1 MPSDEDD
8 DDQHGH
14 GHAPHHAAPDAGGD
28 KNLLSKS
35 LKQAKGGVTNIARGV
50 QAGVKE
56 VGKNVTTGVTTGV
69 KGVTTGV
76 TTVGKGVTST
86 LTEVGKGVK
95 EVGKVTGVGL
105 VVTTVGKGGANI
117 VKEVGK
123 GGVGLVS
130 TVGGTAI
137 SAVKTSGKQVR
148 KGSTL
153 IFRSM
158 SRSDSDSEGS
168 DDDDFEEEE
177 DSHADPAA
185 AAARRRRQRRSRS
198 RKKGDAGKAS
208 SRPSYRSRGGRESDR
223 DPEASEADDDPED
236 GDEST
241 SIFSGNYAGL
251 PSSLLKQRHI
261 QESAGTHRLQRILK
275 ESGVALPSGGAGGA
289 SDADAG
295 RGDRTK
301 DPYSDPLG
309 WMMEETG
316 HHGPSQKALQ
326 KVERVPDAKNAT
338 HVAKFCSRVVLPP
351 FRVDLM
357 SLGGEHVLE
366 RGYPSDAMQQEVLT
380 CMRIREFE
388 VTGHE
393 HVALSS
399 LQFPGEYAK
408 HKRSLGLFLGS
419 GPALTAGQP
428 PAAAPSG
435 GRSRKLSYVILA
447 RSTTLPLLDPP
458 VRKKSRKSA
467 DGGGGG
473 GGARQSR
480 RGDEADRGDYDTM
493 FGADDLEMS
502 MSLDTEEASSGGGG
516 AAATG
521 GSGKD
526 RAAATA
532 GAGPTP
538 LKPSG
543 SVDVDDPLPAQGGGG
558 GGGEEASHS
567 GDDTSDDEPH
577 PDEHL
582 PEVASF
588 PVLVCMLLNA
598 DGTAPDIRK
607 LIPLSSLTTI
617 QDLHATVV
625 QLAFDNGDTVRLD
638 FGPNSI
644 AGLHKERFVWS
655 LLQIHAVLC
664 LSVMERSTHANAA
677 ARTLLAPVHVR
688 NLDRAELQYVATV
701 NKFLP
706 KSPILCAL
714 LDRQRAIMF
723 ETATEPDGEPG
734 KISAAGAA
742 EGETKDISTNKV
754 IEERDNL
761 AYDLIMGNISLRVT
775 LYSEEERK
783 DAEEIL
789 NSIQLGDADAESG
802 GVAER
807 LGLMLHMRMRDLEA
821 ETCRRLIAWEDEKHF
836 SARQAKLFTS
846 SDDRDTVD
854 ALALA
859 SLFKTLESLDTE
871 LQSMEVWLQ
880 ERAAA
885 IKPLTDDCA
894 DIEEENRQLEQQW
907 KSYDMLQ
914 TEMKRLLFGM
924 DIEDS
929 VLRTLR
935 NPASAL
941 VYDEDGRVDVDE
953 SEVGVDQIYQAG
965 RVLQEAMEFPRLSG
979 GLHLDAVG
987 ERADSLS
994 SVATSFCTA
1003 LAHII
1008 VTVMEQFNEE
1018 VLAGSD
1024 HGKVS
1029 KNDTHAM
1036 IAKKIRDTQRKF
1048 QSALLGYIKLIEIL
1062 AALSPDMLPALRDA
1076 YSEMVAESILMKKRM
1091 KGYFQALPGKNAAYM
1106 SKAGKDLKDYVAF
1119 SDDEVLEL
1127 VNAPDMKAA
1136 LSELLPV
1143 IAREAYF
1150 TSALFGAASKEQDG
1164 REKKRNL
1171 ESTRK
1176 AVDNASQ
1183 HFRYYIERTCGILPD
1198 AIGGK
1203 STIENGVK
1211 GDPLLC
1217 LAGSIYLNEAMDN
1230 YVDREKKGG
1239 DHSLSLAYVRATIL
1253 DLRKKADKQWVG
1265 WVDKQIEWIR
1275 SHDGVPLTGKRA
1287 GVFPSFAR
1295 FPCYLDHLILAC
1307 SEGREEGYVPDILH
1321 IKVINYYLQKLAA
1334 TLLESLKECSARES
1348 TDQQYASNVM
1358 QMENTYYFTQAIKQ
1372 RHEVFSEL
1380 FAKQMTRA
1388 NALCKDSTDSYLG
1401 WMIKREFASLHELF
1415 SKVSKLRKEVGDKQV
1430 PAQVPKAQFIR
1441 TLQKETN
1448 RDVMKDKIGT
1458 MYSRMEKHLSE
1469 ESNLVAIAWKALV
1482 KVLYE
1487 WFGRWE
1493 KMCTQIYSHT
1503 LSPSAVEIVRIAK
1516 AAGGDN
1522 KPKQSSSSD
1531 FAFKS
1536 ILALGNKPSP

>member
-1 MPSDEDD
+1 MSSEGSDDHDPSAD
-8 DDQHGH
+8 
-14 GHAPHHAAPDAGGD
+14 AAATAVAVGIGD

-86 LTEVGKGVK
+86 VK

-130 TVGGTAI
+130 TVGGTALT
-137 SAVKTSGKQVR
+137 AVKTSGKQVR
-148 KGSTL
+148 RGSTM

-168 DDDDFEEEE
+168 YEDEDEEE
-177 DSHADPAA
+177 DGSHADPAVA
-185 AAARRRRQRRSRS
+185 AKRRRQRRSR
-198 RKKGDAGKAS
+198 RKKGEVGEQS
-208 SRPSYRSRGGRESDR
+208 SRPSYRSGKRSDSYHP
-223 DPEASEADDDPED
+223 DASEVDEEGED

-275 ESGVALPSGGAGGA
+275 ESGAALPSGGGGGVGANDAA
-289 SDADAG
+289 SNNKG
-295 RGDRTK
+295 ESK
-301 DPYSDPLG
+301 DPYGDPFE
-309 WMMEETG
+309 WMLEEQG
-316 HHGPSQKALQ
+316 HQNKKALQ
-326 KVERVPDAKNAT
+326 KAERVPDAKNAT
-338 HVAKFCSRVVLPP
+338 HVAKFCSKIVLPP
-351 FRVDLM
+351 FKVDLM

-366 RGYPSDAMQQEVLT
+366 RGYPAELMQQEVLT
-380 CMRIREFE
+380 CMRIHEFE
-388 VTGHE
+388 TTGQE

-399 LQFPGEYAK
+399 LQYPGEYAK

-419 GPALTAGQP
+419 GPTLTAGHP
-428 PAAAPSG
+428 PPPTSG
-435 GRSRKLSYVILA
+435 GGGAGRSHKLSYVIVA

-458 VRKKSRKSA
+458 IRKKVRRA
-467 DGGGGG
+467 EG
-473 GGARQSR
+473 GGARHQR
-480 RGDEADRGDYDTM
+480 RGGGEETDRGDYDTM

-502 MSLDTEEASSGGGG
+502 MSLDTEETGS
-516 AAATG
+516 AAAGNG

-526 RAAATA
+526 RTGAAAA
-532 GAGPTP
+532 AAPP

-543 SVDVDDPLPAQGGGG
+543 SMDFDDHLPGQDGAGGGVG
-558 GGGEEASHS
+558 TLPEASNS
-567 GDDTSDDEPH
+567 GDEASDDDEDDGDGERQPH
-577 PDEHL
+577 KQL

-644 AGLHKERFVWS
+644 AGLHKERFIWS

-664 LSVMERSTHANAA
+664 LSVMERSTHASAA

-688 NLDRAELQYVATV
+688 NLDRAELQYLATV

-723 ETATEPDGEPG
+723 ESAKEGEGEPG
-734 KISAAGAA
+734 KIREATGTEDESKASSA
-742 EGETKDISTNKV
+742 KV
-754 IEERDNL
+754 VEERDNL

-789 NSIQLGDADAESG
+789 NSIHFDDGDTEAGS
-802 GVAER
+802 VAER
-807 LGLMLHMRMRDLEA
+807 LSLMLHMRMRDLEA
-821 ETCRRLIAWEDEKHF
+821 ETCRRLIAWEDEKQF
-836 SARQAKLFTS
+836 SAREAKLFTS

-871 LQSMEVWLQ
+871 LQSMEDWLQ

-929 VLRTLR
+929 VLRILR

-953 SEVGVDQIYQAG
+953 SEAGVDEIYQAG
-965 RVLQEAMEFPRLSG
+965 RVLQEAMEFPGLSG

-987 ERADSLS
+987 ERADSLNA
-994 SVATSFCTA
+994 VATTFCTA

-1150 TSALFGAASKEQDG
+1150 TSALFGAATKEQDG
-1164 REKKRNL
+1164 REKKRNF

-1217 LAGSIYLNEAMDN
+1217 LVGSIYLNEAMDN

-1358 QMENTYYFTQAIKQ
+1358 QMENTYFFTQAIKQ

-1388 NALCKDSTDSYLG
+1388 SALCKDSTDSYLG

-1415 SKVSKLRKEVGDKQV
+1415 SRVSKLRKEIGDKQV
-1430 PAQVPKAQFIR
+1430 PTQVPKTQFIR